1 MHTVIVVGIG
11 FGLLGIFA
19 LVGRG
24 LAGAGGVANAALVFL
39 PLWLIGAAIN
49 MYLGVRRA
57 GYSVREEAPIFL
69 IVFAIP
75 AVVAVITWWKL
86 R

>member
-11 FGLLGIFA
+11 FGLLGLCA

-24 LAGAGGVANAALVFL
+24 VAGAGGGANASLVFL

-49 MYLGVRRA
+49 MYLGVKRA
-57 GYSVREEAPIFL
+57 GYSAREEAPIFL